1 VLPTFAQSDEPCM
14 NFYIGI
20 ASGNGQGGGN
30 LARDIFT
37 VKNKQDFLEGSI
49 ENLIILNKSGLM
61 VTEDSSLDL
70 AEKAEKKLEDR
81 AVEKVASQAAAV
93 TNQ

>member
-1 VLPTFAQSDEPCM
+1 M

-20 ASGNGQGGGN
+20 ASGNGQGGGS

-70 AEKAEKKLEDR
+70 AEKAKKKLEDR

>member
-1 VLPTFAQSDEPCM
+1 
-14 NFYIGI
+14 
-20 ASGNGQGGGN
+20 
-30 LARDIFT
+30 
-37 VKNKQDFLEGSI
+37 
-49 ENLIILNKSGLM
+49 M

-70 AEKAEKKLEDR
+70 AEKAKKKLEDR